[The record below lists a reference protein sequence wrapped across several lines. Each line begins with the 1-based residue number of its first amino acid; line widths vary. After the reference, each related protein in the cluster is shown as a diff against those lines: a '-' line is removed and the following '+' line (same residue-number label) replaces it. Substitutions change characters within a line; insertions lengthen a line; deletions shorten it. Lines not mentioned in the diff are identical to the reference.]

1 MKSVADHLAD
11 CLAIATPLPAFTVTL
26 HDSVG
31 TILADNVRSLVD
43 LPATNLAGRDGY
55 AVRAADVFGA
65 SATNPVSLPVIS
77 EIRAD
82 ATDGQSLVGGACVR
96 ISSGAPMPHE
106 ADAVVPIEMTN
117 QGRAEVEIRATVE
130 AGANVRLQAED
141 LSAGAII
148 LEAGVRIGSRQ
159 VAMLASAGHSRVMVH
174 PRPRVVIMSVGDE
187 LQEPGTNAHRG
198 RVFDANS
205 HALASAVT
213 DAGGDI
219 FRVGSVP
226 DDARQLRDMIEDQ
239 LVRADI
245 IITTGGLSYGGG
257 DTVKDVMHQL
267 GDVRFD
273 NVAMSPGR
281 QLGVGRIGN
290 TVVYCLPGNPVAAIT
305 NFEVFIR
312 PSLRKMAG
320 HSQIHRQAVKAKVI
334 RGWESL
340 DGQREFVR
348 ARVLGN
354 PREGYQVEP
363 TGDPR
368 RPLLT
373 ALSAANCLAIVPET
387 QRVVSVG
394 DELVCE
400 VLDR

>member
-11 CLAIATPLPAFTVTL
+11 CLAVSSPLPAFTVTL

-43 LPATNLAGRDGY
+43 LPAADLAGRDGY
-55 AVRAADVFGA
+55 AVRAADILGA
-65 SATNPVSLPVIS
+65 SVDAPVTLPVIT

-82 ATDGQSLVGGACVR
+82 STDAQSIVEGACMK
-96 ISSGAPMPHE
+96 ISSGAPMPHG
-106 ADAVVPIEMTN
+106 ADCVVPIEATD
-117 QGRAEVEIRATVE
+117 QGRAEVQIRATCE
-130 AGANVRLQAED
+130 PGANVRMRAED
-141 LSAGAII
+141 LSAGSIV

-159 VAMLASAGHSRVMVH
+159 VAILASAGHSRVMVH

-187 LQEPGTNAHRG
+187 LQEPGTNARRG

-213 DAGGDI
+213 DAGGDV
-219 FRVGSVP
+219 FRVGAVP
-226 DDARQLRDMIEDQ
+226 DDARELRDVIEDQ

-273 NVAMSPGR
+273 NIAMSPGR
-281 QLGVGRIGN
+281 QLGVGRIGS
-290 TVVYCLPGNPVAAIT
+290 TVVYCLPGNPVSVLT

-320 HSQIHRQAVKAKVI
+320 HSHIHRQSIKARVV
-334 RGWESL
+334 RGWESPA
-340 DGQREFVR
+340 GQREFVR

-354 PREGYQVEP
+354 PRDGYQLEP

-373 ALSAANCLAIVPET
+373 ALSAANCLAIVPES
-387 QRVVSVG
+387 QIHVAVG
-394 DELVCE
+394 EELVCE